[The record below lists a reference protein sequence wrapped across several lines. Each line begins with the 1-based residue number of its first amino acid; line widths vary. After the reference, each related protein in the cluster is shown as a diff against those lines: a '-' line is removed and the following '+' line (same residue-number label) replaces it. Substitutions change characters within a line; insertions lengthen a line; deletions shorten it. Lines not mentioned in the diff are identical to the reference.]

1 MTMRTNYF
9 LLLAI
14 LLGMIPMSY
23 THANDSIPKSV
34 ILYTPYTKIS
44 VSPGASIDYSIDLI
58 NNTDQLTNANL
69 SVRVLSASWNHEMK
83 SGGWSLSQ
91 LSVLPKEKKTFNLK
105 VEVPLKVNKGN
116 YHFVVY
122 AGNAKLP
129 LNVVVAQKGTY
140 QTEFTT
146 DQPNMQ
152 GNSKS
157 TFTFSA
163 TLKNQTADQQLY
175 ALMANAPRGWNVV
188 FKPNYKQ
195 ATSAQVE
202 ANSTQNVSI
211 DITPPAN
218 VEAGSYKIPVR
229 AATGTTSAELELEV
243 VVTGSYQMELTTP
256 RGLLST
262 DVTAGDVKKLE
273 LEVRNTGSSLLKDIQ
288 LSANKPADW
297 EVTFEPS
304 KVDALKAGETSTVM
318 ATLKASKKA
327 LPGDYVTTIMAKTPE
342 VNADAQFRIAVK
354 TPMIWGWV
362 GVLIIIATIGVV
374 YYLFRKYGR
383 R

>member
-1 MTMRTNYF
+1 MKEQNIIRMKCIT
-9 LLLAI
+9 I
-14 LLGMIPMSY
+14 LLFI
-23 THANDSIPKSV
+23 I
-34 ILYTPYTKIS
+34 
-44 VSPGASIDYSIDLI
+44 
-58 NNTDQLTNANL
+58 L
-69 SVRVLSASWNHEMK
+69 SVVLIVVGFSQEYRSSSLF
-83 SGGWSLSQ
+83 SGGVGGLIVSLYMLKTIWSAKASQ
-91 LSVLPKEKKTFNLK
+91 RKRE
-105 VEVPLKVNKGN
+105 
-116 YHFVVY
+116 
-122 AGNAKLP
+122 
-129 LNVVVAQKGTY
+129 
-140 QTEFTT
+140 
-146 DQPNMQ
+146 
-152 GNSKS
+152 
-157 TFTFSA
+157 
-163 TLKNQTADQQLY
+163 QLI
-175 ALMANAPRGWNVV
+175 
-188 FKPNYKQ
+188 
-195 ATSAQVE
+195 
-202 ANSTQNVSI
+202 I
-211 DITPPAN
+211 D
-218 VEAGSYKIPVR
+218 E
-229 AATGTTSAELELEV
+229 
-243 VVTGSYQMELTTP
+243 
-256 RGLLST
+256 T

>member
-1 MTMRTNYF
+1 M
-9 LLLAI
+9 
-14 LLGMIPMSY
+14 
-23 THANDSIPKSV
+23 
-34 ILYTPYTKIS
+34 
-44 VSPGASIDYSIDLI
+44 
-58 NNTDQLTNANL
+58 
-69 SVRVLSASWNHEMK
+69 
-83 SGGWSLSQ
+83 
-91 LSVLPKEKKTFNLK
+91 
-105 VEVPLKVNKGN
+105 
-116 YHFVVY
+116 
-122 AGNAKLP
+122 
-129 LNVVVAQKGTY
+129 
-140 QTEFTT
+140 
-146 DQPNMQ
+146 
-152 GNSKS
+152 
-157 TFTFSA
+157 
-163 TLKNQTADQQLY
+163 
-175 ALMANAPRGWNVV
+175 
-188 FKPNYKQ
+188 
-195 ATSAQVE
+195 E

-262 DVTAGDVKKLE
+262 DVTAGDIKKIE

-304 KVDALKAGETSTVM
+304 KIDALKAGETSTVM

-327 LPGDYVTTIMAKTPE
+327 LPGDYVTTIMAKLPSKC
-342 VNADAQFRIAVK
+342 RCAVQSCSK